1 MNKEKNELLQ
11 RELLE
16 KHNFSLYSVKI
27 PETIK
32 DQGLYFFTKIL
43 TPRLSGWTREFLNR
57 F

>member
-16 KHNFSLYSVKI
+16 KYNFSLNSVKI

-32 DQGLYFFTKIL
+32 DPGLYFSTNISKIL
-43 TPRLSGWTREFLNR
+43 VTNLSKLDPC
-57 F
+57 